1 MPTDLL
7 QASKTRRRAQERE
20 TANLVAVLLLLPL
33 IACLVSILLSIE
45 LPGLVTPIVSVAAEL
60 PMI

>member
-45 LPGLVTPIVSVAAEL
+45 SPGLVTPIVSVAAEL